1 MAKDKLRLYGGIARE
16 LIGFSMPLILSG
28 VLQQLYNWVDAFIV
42 GHVEGQLAMGSVG
55 ATTACVNL
63 FLAVMM
69 GFTVGLNVLMA
80 QRHGAGEDEKV
91 PRILSSFSVILCAV
105 FVVVGAL
112 GYFFAGELLAL
123 LDTTSDMMELSTE
136 YLSIVFLGMPFLAVY
151 NVYSAALRALGDSR
165 APFLSVLVS
174 SAVNV
179 ALDILLVAII
189 PWGVRGAAIATV
201 FSQAAMTVFMIAYAA
216 KKHPL
221 LRFARPS
228 REDSV
233 LIREGFAFGL
243 PPMIQ
248 QSISA
253 AGSLMLQ
260 SFMNGFGSDTV
271 TAITTAY
278 RVDTIILLPI
288 INLGSAISTLT
299 AQSYGSGDKARARRI
314 LYIGLVMM
322 AAASL
327 VLTGLIIPTG
337 GWLIAIFGAGE
348 TVVGIGQRFFWGI
361 APFYIVY
368 GFVNAIRGSLEGF
381 GDLVYSSAAAII
393 ALAVRIA
400 ASYAMKGV
408 FGDLTIAYA
417 EALSWALMLLL
428 YAARL
433 MQRRISEKN
442 NKAPEEKT

>member
-1 MAKDKLRLYGGIARE
+1 MAKDKLRPYGGIARE

-136 YLSIVFLGMPFLAVY
+136 YLSVIFLGMPFLAVY

-165 APFLSVLVS
+165 APFFSVLVS

-201 FSQAAMTVFMIAYAA
+201 F
-216 KKHPL
+216 
-221 LRFARPS
+221 
-228 REDSV
+228 
-233 LIREGFAFGL
+233 
-243 PPMIQ
+243 
-248 QSISA
+248 
-253 AGSLMLQ
+253 
-260 SFMNGFGSDTV
+260 
-271 TAITTAY
+271 
-278 RVDTIILLPI
+278 
-288 INLGSAISTLT
+288 
-299 AQSYGSGDKARARRI
+299 
-314 LYIGLVMM
+314 
-322 AAASL
+322 
-327 VLTGLIIPTG
+327 
-337 GWLIAIFGAGE
+337 
-348 TVVGIGQRFFWGI
+348 
-361 APFYIVY
+361 
-368 GFVNAIRGSLEGF
+368 
-381 GDLVYSSAAAII
+381 
-393 ALAVRIA
+393 
-400 ASYAMKGV
+400 
-408 FGDLTIAYA
+408 
-417 EALSWALMLLL
+417 
-428 YAARL
+428 
-433 MQRRISEKN
+433 
-442 NKAPEEKT
+442 